1 MPIDFLISAFTT
13 LFVTVDPIGLAP
25 IFVAVTAGM
34 TASQRRRTAA
44 RAVVISAVILGVFAL
59 AGERLLGLLGISIHA
74 FRIAGGLMLLWIGFE
89 MVFEKRAARKSASA
103 DEAVSDE
110 HVHNV
115 AAFPLAVPLMA
126 GPGTITAVILLAGRS
141 SEYGNPWVL
150 AALMGVILVILF
162 MCILVFL
169 LADGI
174 DRVLGISGRTVLS
187 RLLGVLLAALAV
199 QFVIDGIAAAF
210 AI

>member
-1 MPIDFLISAFTT
+1 MPAEFLLSAFTT

-34 TASQRRRTAA
+34 TTAQRRRTAV
-44 RAVVISAVILGVFAL
+44 RAVIIAALILVLFAI
-59 AGERLLGLLGISIHA
+59 AGERLLALLGISIHA

-89 MVFEKRAARKSASA
+89 MVFERRSARKSASA

-110 HVHNV
+110 HVHNI

-126 GPGTITAVILLAGRS
+126 GPGPITAVILLGGRS
-141 SEYGNPWVL
+141 NELGHSWMLPALIGIRL
-150 AALMGVILVILF
+150 AILVL
-162 MCILVFL
+162 CILEFL
-169 LADGI
+169 LANAI
-174 DRVLGISGRTVLS
+174 DRVLGTSVRTVLS

-199 QFVIDGIAAAF
+199 QFVIDGAIAAF
-210 AI
+210 GS